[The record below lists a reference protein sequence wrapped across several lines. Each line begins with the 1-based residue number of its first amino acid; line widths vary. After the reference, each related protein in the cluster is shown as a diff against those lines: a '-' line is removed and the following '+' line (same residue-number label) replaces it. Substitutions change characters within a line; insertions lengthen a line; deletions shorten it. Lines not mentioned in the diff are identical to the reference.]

1 MCKLLRSKLFPHSP
15 FADDA
20 NDIDPVSN
28 RSPSPPARSSRA
40 TSKTSK
46 KPPQRSSSVLSS
58 TARSDSRT
66 RSRSLSVSL
75 AQDATTKKSNSGA
88 STTLKRALSREVSM
102 SRTFKP
108 RPNAASKA
116 PEDTR
121 ALPILDAG
129 GMKRRRG
136 TGTHGVTL
144 VTATPTKSALVKRS
158 QYALTSP
165 IHSPNLELD
174 LDDDDDNDDGNM
186 NDVEVDDEEMWLPD
200 SSPDILHLKPRK
212 RSVSASSSLDP
223 FEESDDE
230 CHVGTRVPVKKRMRL

>member
-15 FADDA
+15 FADDT

-58 TARSDSRT
+58 TATSDSRT

-75 AQDATTKKSNSGA
+75 AQDATSKKSNSVA

-108 RPNAASKA
+108 RPNAASKI
-116 PEDTR
+116 PEDTKP
-121 ALPILDAG
+121 LPISDTGNA
-129 GMKRRRG
+129 KRRG
-136 TGTHGVTL
+136 TGVHGVTL

-158 QYALTSP
+158 QCAFASP
-165 IHSPNLELD
+165 IHSSNLEMD
-174 LDDDDDNDDGNM
+174 LDDDDDDVNG
-186 NDVEVDDEEMWLPD
+186 VEVDDEEMWLPD
-200 SSPDILHLKPRK
+200 SSPDVLFLKPRK
-212 RSVSASSSLDP
+212 RSASASSSLDP

-230 CHVGTRVPVKKRMRL
+230 CHMGTRVPVKKRMRV

>member
-1 MCKLLRSKLFPHSP
+1 MQVFCEDIVQPQFNTAAPGMCKLLRSKLFPHSP

-108 RPNAASKA
+108 RPNAASKV
-116 PEDTR
+116 PEDTK
-121 ALPILDAG
+121 APPLPDAG
-129 GMKRRRG
+129 GTKRRA
-136 TGTHGVTL
+136 HGVTL
-144 VTATPTKSALVKRS
+144 VRVRRILSWI
-158 QYALTSP
+158 LTMTMMTM
-165 IHSPNLELD
+165 E
-174 LDDDDDNDDGNM
+174 
-186 NDVEVDDEEMWLPD
+186 
-200 SSPDILHLKPRK
+200 
-212 RSVSASSSLDP
+212 
-223 FEESDDE
+223 
-230 CHVGTRVPVKKRMRL
+230 T